1 MAMNTNNMNHQEK
14 LKHELQN
21 EEDASKFESLIS
33 SLLGRLLDVPVTVAS
48 KGFQY
53 GADAGPAGQQ
63 GRRFRLECKKYRDST
78 RFNERELLGEI
89 DQALNR
95 DEALEAWVLVTTG
108 SVSEQV
114 RQSLHQ
120 KGEEEGVPILVLD
133 WPEGDELPQLAA
145 LCAYAPDIV
154 KSKFSEE
161 AGDAALALKPVSGNT
176 IEKLKR
182 ELQSWC
188 LGFEKLREV
197 SHEELKKI
205 WNSPQ
210 EASAE
215 FGQNVAGGA
224 QDKKIKRN
232 PVDNALTS
240 WWQDSK
246 ETLVA
251 VVGYEGVGKTWATL
265 HWLVDH
271 IATQPVILTI
281 PSSSMSIPTRNVSK
295 TSVKKFLADRLHEIT
310 QVRDSQHWLRRLHHL
325 LKRPVD
331 EGTVLTL
338 FFDGLNQES
347 SFNWLDLLS
356 VLQGETF
363 SGRVRIIISTRNH
376 YFDEKLSRFR
386 RFGPQTSIEV
396 DSFDTTPGGEF
407 DQMLEFEGL
416 SQADLRPDVIELAR
430 NPRLFR
436 LVIRLR
442 EKLLE
447 PGEITTHRLLWE
459 YGRDSFG
466 ERAGK
471 SFSENEWKEWLIEIA
486 QRHRNGIRKFSSR
499 SLGETVERPDL
510 DENAVYQRLSD
521 IIDGRFTA
529 YESGNY
535 KIIPSVLYHCLG
547 LVLLDELNQAG
558 SPTLEELESKL
569 KWLEPISGFDNLA
582 EILRAAVS
590 ILIEQNHYE
599 NPLVSGILVTA
610 WMQTQNVPESH
621 TEELVNL
628 APHLPEALLDAVENS
643 NSRVHSSAR
652 NWAVRALRVI
662 PRTDTEIF
670 SLIVKRVYRWLC
682 VVSLDL
688 NASEESKKWCS
699 EHFREQVETYVPG
712 SINILGVKLELVN
725 QNPSFLKAAVPS
737 IIEGFPLS
745 GAQPVFK
752 AAAIELAMHNN
763 SEAWNGLKWLCLL
776 NEVDPDDTAEA
787 LRKLSESVLHE
798 GPEPHIHQDIP
809 ARVAALLLWLTGQE
823 KDDLAAAE
831 INPDS
836 FYPFTYDKDYLP
848 DPCKSMFPLE
858 RRHAGIVLN
867 NKETSL
873 FFRLR
878 RTKDLWLDPSFQ
890 PPATFVNEV
899 RTAIASID
907 VEKLSRHRS
916 RTEEDLL
923 FEDLAPALAQCSP
936 DLLEDFIKR
945 KLRSMKTCP
954 VESRYW
960 GALSFMEHFM
970 LAGFS
975 EADAA
980 HKLRFGTNKNNDD
993 KESHVASMLLLVE
1006 ILNMD
1011 AQEQFDELIKAVP
1024 KYIYTDLDK
1033 ILLTPT
1039 LEDIDKL
1046 ISRYSNG
1053 TVKQHGD
1060 LITLLSACR
1069 VGLELSEKSWLWIE
1083 SFAMQ
1088 EGNIRNFAFKILT
1101 RSDPKRFGGALED
1114 NGWSWR
1120 PGEDLWVNHY
1130 GTLALAEATYTL
1142 PFKELIPRLAPWL
1155 LLKVACLRGS
1165 NPSEV
1170 RLAAEAFGQILLAN
1184 NIEEPDPGS
1193 ILSVDRVNEDSWLN
1207 SFSLTLKPASTKSEN
1222 LRRMLDSEF
1231 QTSKFNQALK
1241 TAKSRISEVRSSGAS
1256 LYLTDI
1262 EHGDFKPF
1270 LSHASDIVQ
1279 KWLGDLSNP
1288 TAEFRHCIL
1297 LAEGIFLALCEALL
1311 IHNPACGVRLW
1322 RILRKTLK
1330 TRYLGVSGVEDLLH
1344 MVFRV
1349 PDSPEVIALR
1359 RKLIELENCHTDL
1372 DLFNVVIAAL
1382 YNDRADWVDAL
1393 IREDEASSLAWRQRR
1408 AITLAGFTANNQ
1420 LPVAGAW
1427 PEGKIKTV
1435 HDRLRQ
1441 KSARQ
1446 RWIEACAHHWW
1457 QTFLDTPRPKHA
1469 YAAWVLF
1476 LHSAD
1481 RRVESCIFQDKST
1494 AKNSNDL
1501 TDIKI
1506 IHLELNRSDIR
1517 RAFNK
1522 NEKELEK
1529 NFLGSRIDSN
1539 VGPWFGRADY
1549 GETF

>member
-1 MAMNTNNMNHQEK
+1 MHCVSQRLVTITMVMNSNNMNYQGK

-21 EEDASKFESLIS
+21 EKNPSKFECLVS

-78 RFNERELLGEI
+78 GFNERELLGEI

-95 DEALEAWVLVTTG
+95 DRALEAWVLVTTR
-108 SVSEQV
+108 SVPEQV
-114 RQSLHQ
+114 RQSLYQ
-120 KGEEEGVPILVLD
+120 KGEEKGVPILILD
-133 WPEGDELPQLAA
+133 WADGDELPQLAA
-145 LCAYAPDIV
+145 LCSYAPDIV
-154 KSKFSEE
+154 KSEFSEE
-161 AGDAALALKPVSGNT
+161 AGDAALALKSVSGNT

-197 SHEELKKI
+197 SHQKLKKI
-205 WNSPQ
+205 WNFPQ
-210 EASAE
+210 EAKAE
-215 FGQNVAGGA
+215 FGQDVAGGA

-232 PVDNALTS
+232 PVDNALTL
-240 WWQDSK
+240 WWQDSGK
-246 ETLVA
+246 EIPAA
-251 VVGYEGVGKTWATL
+251 VVGYDGVGKTWATL

-271 IATQPVILTI
+271 IDNQPIILTI
-281 PSSSMSIPTRNVSK
+281 PSSAVPTGNVSE
-295 TSVKKFLADRLHEIT
+295 TSVKRFLADRLYGIT
-310 QVRDSQHWLRRLHHL
+310 QVQDLEHWLQRLDRL
-325 LKRPVD
+325 LKRPAD
-331 EGTVLTL
+331 EGIVLTL
-338 FFDGLNQES
+338 FFDGLNQEP
-347 SFNWLDLLS
+347 SFKWLELLR
-356 VLQGETF
+356 VLQGEAF
-363 SGRVRIIISTRNH
+363 SGRVRVIVSTRNH
-376 YFDEKLSRFR
+376 YFKERLSEFR
-386 RFGPQTSIEV
+386 ALFFQPIRV
-396 DSFDTTPGGEF
+396 DVEPFDTAHGGEF
-407 DQMLEFEGL
+407 DKMLEFEGL
-416 SQADLRPDVIELAR
+416 SRVDLRPDVIELAR

-447 PGEITTHRLLWE
+447 PGEITIHRLLWE
-459 YGRDSFG
+459 YGLDSLG
-466 ERAGK
+466 ERAGR
-471 SFSENEWKEWLIEIA
+471 SFSGNEWKEWLREIA
-486 QRHRNGIRKFSSR
+486 QRHRNGIEKFSSK

-521 IIDGRFTA
+521 IIDGRFTT
-529 YESGNY
+529 YESGNF

-590 ILIEQNHYE
+590 ILIEQSHPE

-610 WMQTQNVPESH
+610 WMQTQHVPEWH
-621 TEELVNL
+621 MKELVGL
-628 APHLPEALLDAVENS
+628 APHLLEALLDAVENS

-652 NWAVRALRVI
+652 NWAVRALRAI
-662 PRTDTEIF
+662 PRTNTGVF
-670 SLIVKRVYRWLC
+670 PLIVKRVCRWLC
-682 VVSLDL
+682 VVSLDP
-688 NASEESKKWCS
+688 NSSEESKKRIGTCA
-699 EHFREQVETYVPG
+699 PG
-712 SINILGVKLELVN
+712 PINVLGVEFELVN

-745 GAQPVFK
+745 GAQSIFK
-752 AAAIELAMHNN
+752 AAAIELTIHND

-787 LRKLSESVLHE
+787 LRKLSESVLRE
-798 GPEPHIHQDIP
+798 KTEPHIHQDIP

-823 KDDLAAAE
+823 KDDLTAAE
-831 INPDS
+831 INPES
-836 FYPFTYDKDYLP
+836 FHPFTYDEDYLP

-858 RRHAGIVLN
+858 RRHAEIALN
-867 NKETSL
+867 NTETSL
-873 FFRLR
+873 RFRLS
-878 RTKDLWLDPSFQ
+878 RTKDLWLDPSFK

-899 RTAIASID
+899 RTAITSID
-907 VEKLSRHRS
+907 VEKLSRHRY

-923 FEDLAPALAQCSP
+923 FEDLVPALARCLP
-936 DLLEDFIKR
+936 DLLEDLIKR

-954 VESRYW
+954 AESRYW
-960 GALSFMEHFM
+960 GALSFIEHFL
-970 LAGFS
+970 LAAFS
-975 EADAA
+975 ETDAA
-980 HKLRFGTNKNNDD
+980 RKLRLGTSKNNGN
-993 KESHVASMLLLVE
+993 KESDVASRLLLVE

-1011 AQEQFDELIKAVP
+1011 AQEQFDELIKADL
-1024 KYIYTDLDK
+1024 KYIYSGLDK

-1039 LEDIDKL
+1039 REDIDKL

-1060 LITLLSACR
+1060 LITLLSASQ
-1069 VGLELSEKSWLWIE
+1069 VGLRLSERSWLWIE

-1088 EGNIRNFAFKILT
+1088 EGNLRDFAFKILT
-1101 RSDPKRFGGALED
+1101 RSDPKRFGRELED

-1120 PGEDLWVNHY
+1120 TGEDLWVNHY
-1130 GTLALAEATYTL
+1130 GTLALAEATHAT

-1165 NPSEV
+1165 DPNEV
-1170 RLAAEAFGQILLAN
+1170 RLAAEAFGQTLLAN
-1184 NIEEPDPGS
+1184 NIQEPDPGS
-1193 ILSVDRVNEDSWLN
+1193 ILSVDRTNKDSWLN
-1207 SFSLTLKPASTKSEN
+1207 SFSLTLKPASTQSEN
-1222 LRRMLDSEF
+1222 LQRMLDSEF
-1231 QTSKFNQALK
+1231 QTSKLNQALK
-1241 TAKSRISEVRSSGAS
+1241 TAKSRISEARSSGAS
-1256 LYLTDI
+1256 FYLKDV
-1262 EHGDFKPF
+1262 EHSDFEPF

-1279 KWLGDLSNP
+1279 KWLGDLSTP
-1288 TAEFRHCIL
+1288 TAELRHSIL

-1311 IHNPACGVRLW
+1311 IHNPTCGVKLW

-1330 TRYLGVSGVEDLLH
+1330 TRYLGASGVEDLLH

-1349 PDSPEVIALR
+1349 TDSQEVVTLR
-1359 RKLIELENCHTDL
+1359 KELIELENCHTDL
-1372 DLFNVVIAAL
+1372 DLFDIVIAAS
-1382 YNDRADWVDAL
+1382 YNGKADWVETL
-1393 IREDEASSLAWRQRR
+1393 IREDKASSLVWRQRR
-1408 AITLAGFTANNQ
+1408 AITLAGFTGNNQ

-1427 PEGKIKTV
+1427 PEGRRKTV
-1435 HDRLRQ
+1435 HDELCQ

-1446 RWIEACAHHWW
+1446 RWIEACARRWW
-1457 QTFLDTPRPKHA
+1457 QAFLDAQDPNHA

-1481 RRVESCIFQDKST
+1481 RRVESSICQDKNT
-1494 AKNSNDL
+1494 AKSSNDF
-1501 TDIKI
+1501 TDLKM
-1506 IHLELNRSDIR
+1506 IHVELNRSDIR

-1522 NEKELEK
+1522 NEEELEK
-1529 NFLGSRIDSN
+1529 NFLGRRTGNN
-1539 VGPWFGRADY
+1539 VGPWFR
-1549 GETF
+1549 